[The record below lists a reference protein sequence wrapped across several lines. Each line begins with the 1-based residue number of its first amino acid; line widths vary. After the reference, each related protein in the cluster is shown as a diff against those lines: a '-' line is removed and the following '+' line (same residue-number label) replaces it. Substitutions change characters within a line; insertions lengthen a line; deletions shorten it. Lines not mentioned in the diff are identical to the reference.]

1 MRAILT
7 YHSIDVTGS
16 PISVDP
22 ETFRRQV
29 RWLAGSG
36 VRVVGVEE
44 LLRLPPEAEAL
55 ALTFD
60 DGFANFARLA
70 WPLLRDHGMPA
81 TLFVATDFV
90 GGSNSWSVSRGLAVP
105 RLPLLD
111 WPELGRLA
119 EEGVTLG
126 SHSRSHPDLRA
137 LPAAALR
144 EEVDGSARKLEAE
157 TGRAPAGFAYPY
169 GHYDPA
175 TVEAVRRHYRWAC
188 TVELRMLGAR
198 ENPWLS
204 PRLDAYYL
212 RSPGRLEA
220 WGTWRFRRHLWLRAG
235 ARRVRNTLS
244 EIAGPR

>member
-7 YHSIDVTGS
+7 YHSIDASGS
-16 PISVDP
+16 AISVHL
-22 ETFRRQV
+22 ETFRSHV

-36 VRVVGVEE
+36 VRVVPVEE

-60 DGFANFARLA
+60 DGFANFAQLA
-70 WPLLRDHGMPA
+70 WPLLRDHGMPV

-90 GGSNSWSVSRGLAVP
+90 GGSNSWSVSRRIAVP

-111 WPELGRLA
+111 WEELGRLV
-119 EEGVTLG
+119 EEGVALG
-126 SHSRSHPDLRA
+126 SHSRTHPDMRGLS
-137 LPAAALR
+137 AAALR
-144 EEVDGSARKLEAE
+144 EEVEGSASRLEAK
-157 TGRAPAGFAYPY
+157 TGRAPTGFAYPFGY
-169 GHYDPA
+169 YDA
-175 TVEAVRRHYRWAC
+175 AAVEAVRGCYAWAC
-188 TVELRMLGAR
+188 TVELRMLRTR
-198 ENPWLS
+198 ENPWLT

-220 WGTWRFRRHLWLRAG
+220 WGTRRLRRHLWLRAG

-244 EIAGPR
+244 VIAGRR